1 MGIEING
8 IAQLMKKLNKISST
22 ATKEA
27 VMSGIEKGCL
37 RVERDAK
44 INLTK
49 NDSVISGILRAS
61 ITHKLDPSTL
71 SATVGSNVEYAP
83 YVELGTQYQGA
94 KPYLYPALRDNRDN
108 IKQDVANALQQ
119 AIRRL

>member
-1 MGIEING
+1 MGIEIRG
-8 IAQLMKKLNKISST
+8 IAQLMNRLNRISSS

-27 VMSGIEKGCL
+27 VMAGIEKGCL

-44 INLTK
+44 INSPVDT
-49 NDSVISGILRAS
+49 GILRAS

-71 SATVGSNVEYAP
+71 SATVGSNVEYATA
-83 YVELGTQYQGA
+83 VELGTQYQSA
-94 KPYLYPALRDNRDN
+94 QPYLSPALRDNRDN

-119 AIRRL
+119 AIRGL